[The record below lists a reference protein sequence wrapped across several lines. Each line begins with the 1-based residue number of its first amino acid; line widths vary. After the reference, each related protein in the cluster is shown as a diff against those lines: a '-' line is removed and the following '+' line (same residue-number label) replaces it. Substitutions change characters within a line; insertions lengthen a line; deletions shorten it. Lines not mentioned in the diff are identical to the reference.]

1 MKNTTITTDT
11 DFKLDI
17 DEQTYS
23 DGEKVTYICIKGIG
37 DNMGFLFL
45 REDGSVSFKFTET
58 NDKPIFTENKRDIGN
73 NTIVHET
80 TLNTNKVKV
89 GITTLQNKK

>member
-17 DEQTYS
+17 EEQTYN
-23 DGEKVTYICIKGIG
+23 DGEKVTYIYLKGIG
-37 DNMGFLFL
+37 VNLGFLVL
-45 REDGSVSFKFTET
+45 REGGSVSFKFTET
-58 NDKPIFTENKRDIGN
+58 NDKPIFKEIKRGIDN
-73 NTIVHET
+73 NTFVLET

-89 GITTLQNKK
+89 GIRTLQNKK